1 MSCKYN
7 LMYHII
13 LVTKY
18 RKRLLITYGDFIK
31 KCVEEIFLKYRFNI
45 RCMEVDKDHIHL
57 LIKTKPSQTPS
68 FIVSLIKQIT
78 TFKVYQE
85 YREEL
90 KTILYKKDIFWSSG
104 YFINTIGNASE
115 ETIKEY
121 IKNQG

>member
-1 MSCKYN
+1 MGCKYN

-31 KCVEEIFLKYRFNI
+31 KCVEEISLKYRFNI
-45 RCMEVDKDHIHL
+45 ECMEVDKDHIHL

-78 TFKVYQE
+78 TFKLYQE

-90 KTILYKKDIFWSSG
+90 KTIFYKKDIFWSSG

>member
-1 MSCKYN
+1 MDCKYN

-18 RKRLLITYGDFIK
+18 RKKLLITYGDFVK
-31 KCVEEIFLKYRFNI
+31 KCIEEISLKYNFRVE
-45 RCMEVDKDHIHL
+45 CMEIDKDHIHI

-78 TFKVYQE
+78 TFKLYQD
-85 YREEL
+85 YKKEL
-90 KTILYKKDIFWSSG
+90 KTIFYKRDIFWSSG

-121 IKNQG
+121 INNQG

>member
-1 MSCKYN
+1 MGCKYN

-31 KCVEEIFLKYRFNI
+31 KCVEEISLKYRFNI
-45 RCMEVDKDHIHL
+45 V
-57 LIKTKPSQTPS
+57 
-68 FIVSLIKQIT
+68 
-78 TFKVYQE
+78 
-85 YREEL
+85 
-90 KTILYKKDIFWSSG
+90 
-104 YFINTIGNASE
+104 GNASE

>member
-1 MSCKYN
+1 MDCKYN

-45 RCMEVDKDHIHL
+45 ECMEVDKDHIHL
-57 LIKTKPSQTPS
+57 LIKPSQTSS
-68 FIVSLIKQIT
+68 FIPIKQIT
-78 TFKVYQE
+78 TFKLYQE

-90 KTILYKKDIFWSSG
+90 KTIFYKKDIFWSSG

>member
-1 MSCKYN
+1 MGCKYN

-18 RKRLLITYGDFIK
+18 RKKLLITYGNFVK
-31 KCVEEIFLKYRFNI
+31 KCIEEISLKYNFRVE
-45 RCMEVDKDHIHL
+45 CMEVDKDHIHI

-78 TFKVYQE
+78 TFKLYQD
-85 YREEL
+85 YKKEL
-90 KTILYKKDIFWSSG
+90 KTIFYKRDIFWSSG

>member
-1 MSCKYN
+1 MGCKHN

-18 RKRLLITYGDFIK
+18 RKRLLITYEDFIK
-31 KCVEEIFLKYRFNI
+31 KCVEEISLKYRFNLE
-45 RCMEVDKDHIHL
+45 CMEVDKDHIHL
-57 LIKTKPSQTPS
+57 LIKTIPSQTPS

-78 TFKVYQE
+78 TFKLYQE

-90 KTILYKKDIFWSSG
+90 KTIFRSSG

-115 ETIKEY
+115 ETIKNKEY
-121 IKNQG
+121 IKN